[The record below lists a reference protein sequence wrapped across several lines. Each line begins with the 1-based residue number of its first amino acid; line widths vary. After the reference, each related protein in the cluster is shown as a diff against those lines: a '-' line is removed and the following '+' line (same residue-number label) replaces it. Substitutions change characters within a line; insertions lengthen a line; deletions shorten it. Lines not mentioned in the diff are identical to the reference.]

1 MAMFYL
7 LTALFDRIGLH
18 KYQHF
23 KDTKMDPDAREAAK
37 TQKVRCELCQV
48 ELTADSLASNL
59 QPQHDV
65 SYCYL
70 SESMDTPSGAI
81 GFRGSGGAP
90 FSTAHKGRKGRG
102 TAPTTICGPTLSS
115 ALT

>member
-1 MAMFYL
+1 MNS
-7 LTALFDRIGLH
+7 
-18 KYQHF
+18 
-23 KDTKMDPDAREAAK
+23 DAREAAK